1 MQTSDASKI
10 FGRINKSKIIFLID
24 IDFEK
29 KKKKAIS
36 QINFRFHNIF
46 DLLREK
52 GPTAV
57 KCRFKT
63 QLIAF
68 FLQMLRN
75 TFIYAS

>member
-10 FGRINKSKIIFLID
+10 FCRINKSKIIFLID

-29 KKKKAIS
+29 KAMS
-36 QINFRFHNIF
+36 QINFRFQNKC

-68 FLQMLRN
+68 FL
-75 TFIYAS
+75 

>member
-10 FGRINKSKIIFLID
+10 FCRISKSKIIFLID

-29 KKKKAIS
+29 KKKKKAMS
-36 QINFRFHNIF
+36 QINFRFQNIC

-52 GPTAV
+52 EPTAV

-63 QLIAF
+63 QLTAF
-68 FLQMLRN
+68 FL
-75 TFIYAS
+75 

>member
-10 FGRINKSKIIFLID
+10 FCRINKSKIIFLID

-29 KKKKAIS
+29 KKKKKAMC
-36 QINFRFHNIF
+36 QINLRFQNIC

-63 QLIAF
+63 QLTAF
-68 FLQMLRN
+68 FL
-75 TFIYAS
+75 